1 MNREEANQAL
11 ELIRRVVTQARDD
24 SALQNWGVIWM
35 LNAFTNA
42 AGFAAT
48 QWIWNRGDRTPG
60 AYVVLWCAVYIV
72 NLSIIFL
79 LKRGQTAG
87 ARSFIERQIWAIW
100 TTFMGGMW
108 LVALL
113 NWLMGLDRLLF
124 MPAVACV
131 LFASAFSMMGALMGR
146 VWFTVAAFF
155 ALVAL
160 VMPRFPE
167 HGFVLLAAL
176 WFVVQFCGGLALHRA
191 RLRRLATRTP
201 EARLV

>member
-11 ELIRRVVTQARDD
+11 ELIRRVVSQARDD

-35 LNAFTNA
+35 LHAFTNA

-48 QWIWNRGDRTPG
+48 QWLWNRGDRTPG
-60 AYVVLWCAVYIV
+60 AYVVLWSAILAF
-72 NLSIIFL
+72 NISSIFL

-87 ARSFIERQIWAIW
+87 ARSFVERQIWAIW
-100 TTFMGGMW
+100 TTFMGGMG
-108 LVALL
+108 LVALI
-113 NWLMGLDRLLF
+113 NWLLGLDRLF

-131 LFASAFSMMGALMGR
+131 LFATAFSMMGALMGR

-155 ALVAL
+155 AVVSL
-160 VMPRFPE
+160 VMTRLPE
-167 HGFVLLAAL
+167 HGFSLLAAL
-176 WFVVQFCGGLALHRA
+176 WFAVQFGGGLALHRA
-191 RLRRLATRTP
+191 RLRRLAARTP